1 MCNMRKNKEKNNHSS
16 TFVSAKASP
25 WAAMLIWTMS
35 VLASFIWND
44 NQVRSLIMEQA
55 NSELRASFY
64 KDLTFRKWA
73 TRHGGVYVPVTEEV
87 QPDPYIEY
95 IPERDVVTPSGRVLT
110 LINPALMVRMFNE
123 MASANSETQGNI
135 SSLRPIN
142 PINKPDAWEAR
153 ALELFES
160 SKDGVEEITD
170 ISSIG
175 GEPYL
180 RLIHA
185 MKMNEKCLKCHEHQ
199 GYKVGDIAGGVS
211 VSVPLSK
218 LDQTAN
224 KEIMKIGF
232 GHLVLWLFG
241 VAGIAYGSA
250 RLNKGIRESNQAH
263 LALGESE
270 TRTSSILGAS
280 LDAIITI
287 DQYDVIT
294 DWNNH
299 AEEMFGWKAKEV
311 LGKELAY
318 FIVPAA
324 YRQRH
329 INGIKAFI
337 ETGEGPALNK
347 RREVTAMKKN
357 GEEFPVEITIASI
370 MVSGKQGFSAFIRDI
385 SEQKK
390 AADQINNDYHSQ
402 RVISD
407 VLEISTQSISF
418 KEKLERS
425 LEAILS
431 TPWLMLQG
439 TGVIFVVDKKSDK
452 LLMAAQSGVSQKIQ
466 DRCSEVRFG
475 ECLCGRTAKN
485 QEITYSSCLDDR
497 HSVHYEGMGEHGH
510 YCLPIKSED
519 TLMGVLNLYLNH
531 GHKRSEEEIH
541 FLTMIANTLGNI
553 FRQHENE
560 EKLEY
565 FAYYDELTGLPNR
578 TLFIDRLDQC
588 IKRKHRDTSYMFAVL
603 FLDLDRFK
611 NINDSL
617 GHMVGD
623 QVLGRVAERLKKCV
637 REIDTVSRLGGDEF
651 AIIIDDIDDIS
662 DAFHSASRIHH
673 ELISPLELGRHEVFT
688 STSIGIVLSK
698 QTYETHSEV
707 LRDVDTAMYR
717 AKQKG
722 NGHTEVFDEK
732 MHAQAVKALRI
743 ETELR
748 RAVERNEFE
757 VYYQPIISVEEGR
770 IIGFESLLRWN
781 SPERGMVPP
790 DDFIPIAE
798 ETGLI
803 NEIGIWVLQESCRQI
818 KVWNEEY
825 PQHST
830 LYVSVN
836 LSPVQFLQKDFIAQ
850 IDSQLNSVSFDT
862 RNLRLEITES
872 ILMENPE
879 TAAQMLRDLKNR
891 NIRLYLDDFGTG
903 YSSLSYIHN
912 FPFDTLKIDRSFVS
926 KLNSGA
932 EHIGMVKTI
941 IAVAKNF
948 NMDVIAEGVETREQ
962 LVMLSELGCH
972 CIQGHYFS
980 KPLDVDQAQE
990 LLTSFSMQEYR

>member
-1 MCNMRKNKEKNNHSS
+1 MNENKDKHEHSS

-25 WAAMLIWTMS
+25 WAAMAIWTMS
-35 VLASFIWND
+35 IVASFIWND

-55 NSELRASFY
+55 NSELRASFF
-64 KDLTFRKWA
+64 KDLTFRQWA
-73 TRHGGVYVPVTEEV
+73 TRHGGVYVPVTEDI
-87 QPDPYIEY
+87 QPDPYIDY

-123 MASANSETQGNI
+123 IASANSETQGNI

-142 PINKPDAWEAR
+142 PINKPDAWETR
-153 ALELFES
+153 ALEVFENS
-160 SKDGVEEITD
+160 NEGIEEITE

-185 MKMNEKCLKCHEHQ
+185 MKMAEKCLKCHEHQ

-211 VSVPLSK
+211 VSVPLNK
-218 LDQTAN
+218 LDQAAQE
-224 KEIMKIGF
+224 EIIKIGF
-232 GHLVLWLFG
+232 GHVVLWMFG
-241 VAGIAYGSA
+241 VVGIVYGSK
-250 RLNKGIRESNQAH
+250 RLNKGISESNQAY

-294 DWNNH
+294 DWNKH

-311 LGKELAY
+311 LGKELTN
-318 FIVPAA
+318 FIVPVA

-337 ETGEGPALNK
+337 ETGAGPELNK
-347 RREVTAMKKN
+347 RRNVYAMKKN
-357 GEEFPVEITIASI
+357 GVEFPVEITIASI
-370 MVSGKQGFSAFIRDI
+370 TVSGKQGFSAFIRDI

-390 AADQINNDYHSQ
+390 AAEQINNDYHSQ
-402 RVISD
+402 RVISA
-407 VLEISTQSISF
+407 VLEISTQPITF

-431 TPWLMLQG
+431 TPWLVLKG
-439 TGVIFVVDKKSDK
+439 TGAIFVVDENSDK
-452 LLMAAQSGVSQKIQ
+452 LLMAAQSGVSKIIQ
-466 DRCSEVRFG
+466 DRCSEVKFG
-475 ECLCGRTAKN
+475 ECLCGRAAKN
-485 QEITYSSCLDDR
+485 QEVTFSSCLDKR
-497 HSVHYEGMGEHGH
+497 HSEYYEDMADHGH

-531 GHKRSEEEIH
+531 GHKRCEEEIR

-588 IKRKHRDTSYMFAVL
+588 IKRKKRDVSYLFAVL

-623 QVLGRVAERLKKCV
+623 QVLNKVAERLKKCI

-662 DAFHSASRIHH
+662 DAFHTASRIHH

-688 STSIGIVLSK
+688 STSIGIVLSNLA
-698 QTYETHSEV
+698 YETHSEV

-722 NGHTEVFDEK
+722 NGHTEAFDEK

-757 VYYQPIISVEEGR
+757 IYYQPIISVVEGR

-803 NEIGIWVLQESCRQI
+803 NEIGIWVLQESCRQM
-818 KVWNEEY
+818 KVWNEQYPEY
-825 PQHST
+825 ST
-830 LYVSVN
+830 LYISVN
-836 LSPVQFLQKDFIAQ
+836 LSPVQFMQKDFIAQ
-850 IDSQLNSVSFDT
+850 IDSQLNSISFDT

-872 ILMENPE
+872 IL
-879 TAAQMLRDLKNR
+879 
-891 NIRLYLDDFGTG
+891 
-903 YSSLSYIHN
+903 
-912 FPFDTLKIDRSFVS
+912 
-926 KLNSGA
+926 
-932 EHIGMVKTI
+932 
-941 IAVAKNF
+941 
-948 NMDVIAEGVETREQ
+948 
-962 LVMLSELGCH
+962 
-972 CIQGHYFS
+972 
-980 KPLDVDQAQE
+980 
-990 LLTSFSMQEYR
+990 